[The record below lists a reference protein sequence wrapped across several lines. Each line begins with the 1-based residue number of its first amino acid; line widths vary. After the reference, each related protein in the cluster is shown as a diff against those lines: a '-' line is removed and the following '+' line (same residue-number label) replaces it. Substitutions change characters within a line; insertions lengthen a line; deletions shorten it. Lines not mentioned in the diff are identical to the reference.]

1 MKISL
6 SRCAYIMDAETAI
19 RLAVK
24 SGKTIL
30 GAQRTIHLLRTGSPK
45 VVILAGNAPD
55 KIVNE
60 VQMLTKPHKIP
71 IHHYRSNSWD
81 LGQLCG
87 RPHMVAALAVLDP
100 GDADIGALI
109 GAKAK

>member
-1 MKISL
+1 
-6 SRCAYIMDAETAI
+6 MDAETAI

-30 GAQRTIHLLRTGSPK
+30 GARRTLHMLRTGSPR
-45 VVILAGNAPD
+45 VVVLAANAPIQIAD
-55 KIVNE
+55 E
-60 VQMLTKPHKIP
+60 VSTLAQAHSVP
-71 IHHYRSNSWD
+71 IHKYQSNSWD

-100 GDADIGALI
+100 GDADVAALT
-109 GAKAK
+109 GR